1 MGSWGWRRSYQ
12 GDRIKTRRLDEI
24 AKEGRAATRGLDQAN
39 QSGHFLPPRSPS
51 DYKTSLGNCPTQ
63 CLVTLRAQKMVLP
76 PLASLLLQ
84 LIEHTDVNL
93 SCQVMVSQQQT
104 HSRLPWI
111 SDTGVKAICLDSA
124 LGWSPLAGL
133 AWRYWL

>member
-1 MGSWGWRRSYQ
+1 MGSWGWRWRCQ
-12 GDRIKTRRLDEI
+12 GDSIKTRRLDEL

-39 QSGHFLPPRSPS
+39 QSDISYLQGHHQTI
-51 DYKTSLGNCPTQ
+51 KTLGNCPTQ
-63 CLVTLRAQKMVLP
+63 CLATLRAQKMVLP

-111 SDTGVKAICLDSA
+111 SDTGVKPIRLDSA